1 MISINIRKKL
11 SFFDGPMDMSVDV
24 NIVSG
29 EFVSFFGPS
38 GSGKTSILR
47 MVAGL
52 MSPDHGR
59 IEVEGKTW
67 FDSDKK
73 FSLHPQ
79 ARRIGF
85 VFQDFALFPNMTVR
99 ENVIFALEDHK
110 DTGYAGELLDVVRLK
125 ELENQL
131 PSKLSAGQKQRV
143 ALARALA
150 RKPMILLMDE
160 PFCALDGLMRLK
172 LQDELLEIYKRFGIT
187 TIFVSHDMSEV
198 FKMSHRVFII
208 DKGRILRS
216 GKPSDIF
223 IENHLSG
230 KFKFTGKIIDIKKD
244 GFLNILVVEVG
255 NNLVRV
261 VATQDE
267 MTGLEAGQSVV
278 VASKAFNPIVMRY

>member
-1 MISINIRKKL
+1 
-11 SFFDGPMDMSVDV
+11 
-24 NIVSG
+24 
-29 EFVSFFGPS
+29 
-38 GSGKTSILR
+38 

-52 MSPDHGR
+52 MMPDHGR
-59 IEVEGKTW
+59 IEVGGETW
-67 FDSDKK
+67 FDGDKK

-99 ENVIFALEDHK
+99 ENVIFALEDRK
-110 DTGYAGELLDVVRLK
+110 DTGYAGELLDIVRLK
-125 ELENQL
+125 ELKDQL

-160 PFCALDGLMRLK
+160 PFCALDGAMRLK

-198 FKMSHRVFII
+198 YKMSHRVFII

-216 GKPSDIF
+216 GKPEDIF
-223 IENHLSG
+223 IEDHLSG
-230 KFKFTGKIIDIKKD
+230 KFKFIGKIVDIKKD

-261 VATQDE
+261 VATEDE
-267 MTGLEAGQSVV
+267 MAGLEAGQSVV